1 MRNISRT
8 LVLLAVGV
16 IVAIGIA
23 CSESSV
29 IGEDFIDSGNFEVTA
44 IDTISLK
51 ISTIQFDSIV
61 TSNTGRLLI
70 GSHEMEVGKI
80 TSESFFNLTY
90 ESSLLI
96 DENYQFDSL
105 VLTLPLDGYVN
116 RVPDEGMHY
125 TIQVH
130 QLSNDLEYRS
140 TGSLYNI
147 SEIDG
152 AEDDL
157 RFLGDDTFYVEPNR
171 STTISITID
180 EILGQDLYEKLIAG
194 HEIFTRTDEFQQYL
208 NGFKLSIAEDP
219 SGFIGFATDS
229 IKMTMMMS
237 DKSQSPPEVV
247 EYDFVI
253 SGSPHYSKIQTED
266 SIDALAEIEDIYDE
280 SLSDVTDDIAYIQA
294 GSGYAIK
301 IDLSN
306 VRNLLL
312 DDHDFIM
319 AGAELKLSWLQ
330 TEDNEIPEILI
341 GTYINGDFVD
351 VAGENYSLTLQHDE
365 DYNRDNFYTMDIS
378 PLINVLLEPLT
389 DYDYYLLI
397 QTPEFNSTTTSIML
411 GDQTYDSEL
420 IIYTISNN
428 E

>member
-1 MRNISRT
+1 MRHFSGTAVPLAMVVFI
-8 LVLLAVGV
+8 AVG
-16 IVAIGIA
+16 IS

-29 IGEDFIDSGNFEVTA
+29 LGEDFIDSGNFEVTA

-70 GSHEMEVGKI
+70 GSHNMEVGKI
-80 TSESFFNLTY
+80 TSESYFNLTY
-90 ESSLLI
+90 ESTLVI
-96 DENYQFDSL
+96 DDTYQFDSL
-105 VLTLPLDGYVN
+105 VLTLPMDGYVN
-116 RVPDEGMHY
+116 RVPDEGVHY

-130 QLSNDLEYRS
+130 QLSNDLEFRS
-140 TGSLYNI
+140 TGSLYNV

-152 AEDDL
+152 VEDDL
-157 RFLGDDTFYVEPNR
+157 RLLGENTIYVESDR
-171 STTISITID
+171 LATVSITLD
-180 EILGQDLYEKLIAG
+180 ENLGQDLYGKLVAG
-194 HEIFTRTDEFQQYL
+194 HEIFTLTDEFQQYL

-280 SLSDVTDDIAYIQA
+280 SLSNVTDDIAYIQA

-330 TEDNEIPEILI
+330 TGDNEIPETLI

-351 VAGENYSLTLQHDE
+351 VTGENYSLSLQHDE

-378 PLINVLLEPLT
+378 SLVNVLLEPLT
-389 DYDYYLLI
+389 DHDYYLLI
-397 QTPEFNSTTTSIML
+397 QTTEFNSTTTSIML